1 MKKGWQQIM
10 LYLIVLTS
18 YGCLSDEDKCIRQL
32 VQETGICLPNASDS
46 CFLIIIPGNGCG
58 SCIQKA
64 MDHIREATDTIY
76 VFMCDTEK
84 DFFLLSGG
92 KKSTDFNNLYLDK
105 DKVSARLKMVT
116 TFPMVYFL
124 KDGKY
129 VERRPYQRPSA
140 ESRKRMTTL
149 TADKQYID
157 WGSFRQAEIQEE
169 KVILT
174 NTGTDT
180 LYINAI
186 ESSCECTTVQ
196 WADPPVPPGEC
207 TTLIIHFRAEEKGE
221 FERFIHV
228 HCNVPESPI
237 EISVKGKVQ

>member
-1 MKKGWQQIM
+1 MYPSVGAG
-10 LYLIVLTS
+10 V
-18 YGCLSDEDKCIRQL
+18 
-32 VQETGICLPNASDS
+32 GICLPNVSDS

-58 SCIQKA
+58 SCIQEA
-64 MDHIREATDTIY
+64 MDNIREATDTIY

-129 VERRPYQRPSA
+129 VERRPYQRPTA

-186 ESSCECTTVQ
+186 ESSC
-196 WADPPVPPGEC
+196 
-207 TTLIIHFRAEEKGE
+207 
-221 FERFIHV
+221 
-228 HCNVPESPI
+228 
-237 EISVKGKVQ
+237 

>member
-58 SCIQKA
+58 SCIQEA

-116 TFPMVYFL
+116 TFPMAVSYTHL
-124 KDGKY
+124 TLPTTPY
-129 VERRPYQRPSA
+129 V
-140 ESRKRMTTL
+140 
-149 TADKQYID
+149 
-157 WGSFRQAEIQEE
+157 
-169 KVILT
+169 
-174 NTGTDT
+174 
-180 LYINAI
+180 
-186 ESSCECTTVQ
+186 
-196 WADPPVPPGEC
+196 
-207 TTLIIHFRAEEKGE
+207 
-221 FERFIHV
+221 
-228 HCNVPESPI
+228 
-237 EISVKGKVQ
+237 

>member
-129 VERRPYQRPSA
+129 VERWPYQRPSA
-140 ESRKRMTTL
+140 ESRKRMSTL

-174 NTGTDT
+174 NIGTDT
-180 LYINAI
+180 LYISAI

-196 WADPPVPPGEC
+196 WVDSPVTPGEC
-207 TTLIIHFRAEEKGE
+207 TTLTIHFRAEEKGE